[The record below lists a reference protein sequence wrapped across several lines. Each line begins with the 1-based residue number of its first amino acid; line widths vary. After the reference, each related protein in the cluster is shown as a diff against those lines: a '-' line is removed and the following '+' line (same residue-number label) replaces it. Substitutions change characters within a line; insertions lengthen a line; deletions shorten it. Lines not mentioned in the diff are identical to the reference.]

1 LQRNRHAEAMGA
13 QNFNILIN
21 VKSGTVLN
29 MGVEAVEA
37 AIEASGIP
45 VVELCMSEPE
55 DMHANLERLADA
67 PDPIIVGGG
76 DGTIRETAK
85 FMAGKRNAFGILPFG
100 TMNLLAADLGFTS
113 LQDALSAYTR
123 GAQATAVDAGYVNGE
138 IFLCCAS
145 IGTMPQAS
153 VYREKTRE
161 QGAMLL
167 IPRMFMFVLENLD
180 RNKSQ
185 KVVMDIDGKMH
196 RFRSPAVV
204 ISDNRFADTEFTEN
218 NFKRVSLTG
227 GELAAYV
234 ATTKTRTSHL
244 RFLTRLLIGH
254 WLRDPDVKEMTGRK
268 ITVWTKRKNELV
280 SIDGEVVKLPTP
292 LAFTLKPQSVNLLV
306 PVAA

>member
-1 LQRNRHAEAMGA
+1 MGA
-13 QNFNILIN
+13 QSFNILIN

-29 MGVEAVEA
+29 MGAEAVEA
-37 AIEASGIP
+37 AITASGIP
-45 VVELCMSEPE
+45 IAELCLSEPE
-55 DMHANLERLADA
+55 DMHANLERLAEADA
-67 PDPIIVGGG
+67 PLIVGGG

-85 FMAGKRNAFGILPFG
+85 YMAGRKNAFGILPFG

-113 LQDALSAYTR
+113 LQGALDAYTQ
-123 GAQATAVDAGYVNGE
+123 GSEAKAVDAGYVNGE

-196 RFRSPAVV
+196 KFRSPAVV
-204 ISDNRFADTEFTEN
+204 ISDNRFADTDFTEN
-218 NFKRVSLTG
+218 NFKRISLTG

-234 ATTKTRTSHL
+234 ATTKTRTEHL
-244 RFLTRLLIGH
+244 RFLTRLLLGH
-254 WLRDPDVKEMTGRK
+254 WLRDPDVKEMTGRT
-268 ITVWTKRKNELV
+268 ITLWTKRKKELV
-280 SIDGEVVKLPTP
+280 SIDGEVVKLSTP
-292 LAFTLKPQSVNLLV
+292 LEFTLKPKSINLLV

>member
-1 LQRNRHAEAMGA
+1 MGA
-13 QNFNILIN
+13 QTFNILIN

-29 MGVEAVEA
+29 MGVAAVEA
-37 AIEASGIP
+37 AITASGIP
-45 VVELCMSEPE
+45 VAELCMSEPE
-55 DMHANLERLADA
+55 DMHAHLERLAEDDE
-67 PDPIIVGGG
+67 PLIVGGG

-85 FMAGKRNAFGILPFG
+85 YMAGRKNAFGILPFG

-113 LQDALSAYTR
+113 LQGALDAYTQ
-123 GAQATAVDAGYVNGE
+123 GAEAKAVDAGYVNGE

-196 RFRSPAVV
+196 KFKSPAVV
-204 ISDNRFADTEFTEN
+204 ISNNRFADTEFTEN

-234 ATTKTRTSHL
+234 ATTKTRTEHL
-244 RFLTRLLIGH
+244 RFLTKLLLGH
-254 WLRDPDVKEMTGRK
+254 WLRDPDVKEITGRK
-268 ITVWTKRKNELV
+268 MTVWTKRKKELV

-292 LAFTLKPQSVNLLV
+292 LEFTLRPKSINLLV
-306 PVAA
+306 PETA